1 MNGTTLLLRNDVYEI
16 GYIKKAF
23 KEFMEFTCPKLKTQT
38 VSTYC
43 SDAFFILEQLPDKW
57 VKEIVYSTVGDDEL
71 QDKLR
76 TYIRND
82 ITGARVCPDKDAR
95 SYTKHFW
102 QLIKF
107 LRILSIAVEGR
118 VALPRRIGA

>member
-1 MNGTTLLLRNDVYEI
+1 MTGTTLSLKNDVYDVDC
-16 GYIKKAF
+16 IKKAF
-23 KEFMEFTCPKLKTQT
+23 KEFLSLTCPKLKTQT

-43 SDAFFILEQLPDKW
+43 SDAFFILEQF
-57 VKEIVYSTVGDDEL
+57 GDDKL

-76 TYIRND
+76 IYIRND

-102 QLIKF
+102 HLIRF
-107 LRILSIAVEGR
+107 LRILSTAVDGR
-118 VALPRRIGA
+118 VALPRRVGE